1 MQVPIQREM
10 NNMRVRKLSL
20 EMLGWSRD
28 ESRFAMEGRLVFAHV
43 TADTNWRAKWKGTVN
58 SGLKLLAANAFIGN
72 QSTPPHFGSGLNSD
86 PVHSGIATPNAD
98 CP

>member
-1 MQVPIQREM
+1 M

-58 SGLKLLAANAFIGN
+58 SGLKLMAANAFIGIN
-72 QSTPPHFGSGLNSD
+72 SEANVFCFCHHYPPPFKQPRQSLAPTCNLSSLN
-86 PVHSGIATPNAD
+86 
-98 CP
+98 